1 MGEVLNLKRTGSH
14 PKRLPRSLV
23 MAGPA
28 LAVAVAAL
36 VVPIVS
42 RLASAPPQDSD
53 VSAFISNDGSYAAA
67 FTSCPSGGGTNCV
80 VDGDTFWFHGEK
92 YRLADIDAP
101 ETHPPR
107 CSAEAAL
114 GNRATDR
121 LQALLNDGAF
131 QLRPANRETD
141 RYGRKLRIVMRD
153 GQSLGG
159 ILISEGLARGWI
171 GYREAWC

>member
-1 MGEVLNLKRTGSH
+1 MGEVLNLKRTGR
-14 PKRLPRSLV
+14 PRVPRSLAMV
-23 MAGPA
+23 APA
-28 LAVAVAAL
+28 LAVAVVAFL
-36 VVPIVS
+36 VVPLVS
-42 RLASAPPQDSD
+42 RFADAPPQNSD
-53 VSAFISNDGSYAAA
+53 ASAFISHDGSYAAV
-67 FTSCPSGGGTNCV
+67 FTFCPSGGGTNCV

-92 YRLADIDAP
+92 YRIADIDAP

-107 CSAEAAL
+107 CAAEASL

-131 QLRPANRETD
+131 QLRAADRETD
-141 RYGRKLRIVMRD
+141 RYGRQLRIVMRD

-159 ILISEGLARGWI
+159 ILISEGLAREWI